1 MMSPLSPAYWCAP
14 RLLRVAYSAWLLLLW
29 TAGLYLT
36 TGAGREDE
44 RLKNLLLWTALPVL
58 AVTATTFPVILYL
71 GGCVVSFP
79 WTCNAVAQG
88 KAISEH
94 CTALHCTALHFA
106 RPRTPPSL
114 YTQRIRHAL

>member
-1 MMSPLSPAYWCAP
+1 MSPLSPAYWCAP

-44 RLKNLLLWTALPVL
+44 RLKNLLHCTVLPVL
-58 AVTATTFPVILYL
+58 ALTAATFPFILYL

-79 WTCNAVAQG
+79 WACNAA
-88 KAISEH
+88 
-94 CTALHCTALHFA
+94 A
-106 RPRTPPSL
+106 RPRS
-114 YTQRIRHAL
+114 R